1 MAEFQEKRAAER
13 FAVNPPSTCNFASPV
28 LEDFGPVKI
37 RNVSTD
43 GIGLTISQEVAPG
56 MLMAINLVNPAK
68 KFSKTML
75 ARVVHV
81 TPQPGGT
88 FLMGGNF
95 LTPLS
100 YEELC
105 LLVM

>member
-1 MAEFQEKRAAER
+1 MAEFEEKRAAQR
-13 FAVNPPSTCNFASPV
+13 FPINPQSTCDFASPV

-43 GIGLTISQEVAPG
+43 GIGLMISQPVAPG
-56 MLMAINLVNPAK
+56 MLMAINLKNPAK

-75 ARVVHV
+75 VRVIHV

-88 FLMGGNF
+88 FIMGGSF
-95 LTPLS
+95 VTPLS

>member
-1 MAEFQEKRAAER
+1 MAGYEEKRAAER
-13 FAVNPPSTCNFASPV
+13 FPVNPQSTCDFASPV
-28 LEDFGPVKI
+28 LEDFGPAKI

-43 GIGLTISQEVAPG
+43 GIGLTISQQVAPG
-56 MLMAINLVNPAK
+56 MLMAINLKNPAK

-75 ARVVHV
+75 TRVIHV
-81 TPQPGGT
+81 SPQPGGT
-88 FLMGGNF
+88 FIMGGNF

>member
-1 MAEFQEKRAAER
+1 MTDFAEKRTAER
-13 FAVNPPSTCNFASPV
+13 FPVKPPTTCDFASPV

-43 GIGLTISQEVAPG
+43 GIGLVVSQQLAAG
-56 MLMAINLVNPAK
+56 MMMAINIANPAK

-75 ARVVHV
+75 ARIVHV

-88 FLMGGNF
+88 ALVGCTFV
-95 LTPLS
+95 TPLS

>member
-1 MAEFQEKRAAER
+1 MADYEEKRAAER
-13 FAVNPPSTCNFASPV
+13 FPVNPPSTCDFASPV

-43 GIGLTISQEVAPG
+43 GIGLTISQQVAPG
-56 MLMAINLVNPAK
+56 MLMAINLKNPAK

-75 ARVVHV
+75 ARVIHV
-81 TPQPGGT
+81 TPQPGGS
-88 FLMGGNF
+88 FLVGCSF